1 MFYEKIYDSSR
12 SGKSSSSE
20 SSSSESAPPE
30 PPGDARHHIYEDEI
44 EEIVTSVSMSVYK
57 GNRIEAK

>member
-20 SSSSESAPPE
+20 SSSSESAPPA
-30 PPGDARHHIYEDEI
+30 PPGDARYHIYEDEI
-44 EEIVTSVSMSVYK
+44 EEIVTFVSMCVYK
-57 GNRIEAK
+57 GNHIEAK